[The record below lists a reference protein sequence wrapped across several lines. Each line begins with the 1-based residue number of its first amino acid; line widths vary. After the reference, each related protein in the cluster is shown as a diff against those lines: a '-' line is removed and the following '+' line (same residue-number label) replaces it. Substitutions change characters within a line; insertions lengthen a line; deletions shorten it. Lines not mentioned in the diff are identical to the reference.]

1 MLFIFMDRVM
11 ARPLRIKY
19 EGAFYHIT
27 ARGNERKKIFF
38 AKSDYAK
45 FKEYLKE
52 AQDRY
57 GYFLHCYVLMSNHA
71 HLILE
76 TPNADISKI
85 MHYINGSYTGYINRR
100 RRRSGHLFQG
110 RYKSILVDVDS
121 YLLELSRY
129 VHLNPVRAKMVK
141 TPEDYPNSSYKS
153 FISKK
158 KEDIIHRDLIL
169 GMISGSGTN
178 SQKMYR
184 EFVEK
189 AMEEDSEDPLKN
201 SYAGSILGGKRFIKE
216 ALNRLKDDTV
226 IGKEETSH
234 RTELQIAFATE
245 QIIDSIASYFE
256 LTPEEVL
263 KDRGDH
269 RNIAIHLMKKWTS
282 VTNKQIGDL
291 FGGFSFTAVSKA
303 NQRFMMRMK
312 KDRKLRRR
320 VDDILRNMS
329 HVKG

>member
-1 MLFIFMDRVM
+1 M

-19 EGAFYHIT
+19 EGAVYHIT

-52 AQDRY
+52 ARDRY
-57 GYFLHCYVLMSNHA
+57 GYFLHCYVLMSNHY

-100 RRRSGHLFQG
+100 KRRSGHLFQG

-129 VHLNPVRAKMVK
+129 IHLNPVRAKIVK
-141 TPEDYPNSSYKS
+141 RPEDYPYSSYKS

-158 KEDIIHRDLIL
+158 KEDIVHRDLIL
-169 GMISGSGTN
+169 EMISGSRRN
-178 SQKMYR
+178 PQKIYM
-184 EFVEK
+184 EFVERS
-189 AMEEDSEDPLKN
+189 MEEDAEDPLKN
-201 SYAGSILGGKRFIKE
+201 LYAGSILGGKGFIKE
-216 ALNRLKDDTV
+216 ALDRLKDDTFF
-226 IGKEETSH
+226 GKEETSY
-234 RTELQIAFATE
+234 RTELQFAFATE

-263 KDRGDH
+263 KDRGDC
-269 RNIAIHLMKKWTS
+269 RNITIHLMKKRTS

-291 FGGFSFTAVSKA
+291 FGGLSFTAVSKA
-303 NQRFMMRMK
+303 NQRFIVRMK

-320 VDDILRNMS
+320 VEDLLRNMS

>member
-1 MLFIFMDRVM
+1 M

-19 EGAFYHIT
+19 EGAVYHIT

-52 AQDRY
+52 ARDRY
-57 GYFLHCYVLMSNHA
+57 GYFLHCYVLMSNHY

-100 RRRSGHLFQG
+100 KRRSGHLFQG

-129 VHLNPVRAKMVK
+129 IHLNPVRAKIVK
-141 TPEDYPNSSYKS
+141 RPEDYPYSSYKS

-158 KEDIIHRDLIL
+158 KEDIVHRDLIL
-169 GMISGSGTN
+169 EMISGSRRN
-178 SQKMYR
+178 PQKIYM
-184 EFVEK
+184 EFVERS
-189 AMEEDSEDPLKN
+189 MEEDAEDPLKN
-201 SYAGSILGGKRFIKE
+201 LYAGSILGGKGFIKE
-216 ALNRLKDDTV
+216 ALDRLKDDTFF
-226 IGKEETSH
+226 GKEETSY
-234 RTELQIAFATE
+234 RTELQVAFATE

-263 KDRGDH
+263 KDRGDC
-269 RNIAIHLMKKWTS
+269 RNITIHLMKKRTS

-291 FGGFSFTAVSKA
+291 FGGLSFTAVSKA
-303 NQRFMMRMK
+303 NQRFIVRMK

-320 VDDILRNMS
+320 VEDLLRNMS

>member
-1 MLFIFMDRVM
+1 MDRVM

-45 FKEYLKE
+45 FKEYVKG

-57 GYFLHCYVLMSNHA
+57 GYLLHCYVLMSNHY

-76 TPNADISKI
+76 TPNADLSKI
-85 MHYINGSYTGYINRR
+85 MHSINGSYTGYINRR

-141 TPEDYPNSSYKS
+141 RAEDYTYSSYRS

-169 GMISGSGTN
+169 GMISKSGRN
-178 SQKMYR
+178 SEKIYR

-189 AMEEDSEDPLKN
+189 SMEEDLEDPLKD
-201 SYAGSILGGKRFIKE
+201 SYAGSILGGKGFIKE
-216 ALNRLKDDTV
+216 ALNRLRDGCV
-226 IGKEETSH
+226 IEKEETSH
-234 RTELQIAFATE
+234 RTELQVAFATE
-245 QIIDSIASYFE
+245 QIIDTIASYFG
-256 LTPEEVL
+256 LSPEQVL
-263 KDRGDH
+263 KERGDY
-269 RNIAIHLMKKWTS
+269 RNIAIHLMKKLTS
-282 VTNKQIGDL
+282 ITNKQIGDL
-291 FGGFSFTAVSKA
+291 FGGLSFTAVSKA

-312 KDRKLRRR
+312 NDKKLRRR
-320 VDDILRNMS
+320 VDDVLRNMS
-329 HVKG
+329 HIKG

>member
-1 MLFIFMDRVM
+1 
-11 ARPLRIKY
+11 
-19 EGAFYHIT
+19 
-27 ARGNERKKIFF
+27 
-38 AKSDYAK
+38 
-45 FKEYLKE
+45 
-52 AQDRY
+52 
-57 GYFLHCYVLMSNHA
+57 MSNHY

-110 RYKSILVDVDS
+110 RYKSILVDIDS

-129 VHLNPVRAKMVK
+129 VHLNPVRAKVVK
-141 TPEDYPNSSYKS
+141 RPEDYSYSSFKS

-158 KEDIIHRDLIL
+158 KEEIIHRDLIL
-169 GMISGSGTN
+169 GMISKSGRN
-178 SQKMYR
+178 SQRMYR

-189 AMEEDSEDPLKN
+189 SMEEDLEDPLKN
-201 SYAGSILGGKRFIKE
+201 SYAGSILGGKRFVKE
-216 ALNRLKDDTV
+216 ALNRLKDDNV
-226 IGKEETSH
+226 IEKEETSH
-234 RTELQIAFATE
+234 RTELQAAFATE
-245 QIIDSIASYFE
+245 QIIDTIASYFQ

-263 KDRGDH
+263 KDRGDY
-269 RNIAIHLMKKWTS
+269 RNIALHLMKKWTS

-291 FGGFSFTAVSKA
+291 FGGVSFTAVSKA

-312 KDRKLRRR
+312 KDRKLRKR
-320 VDDILRNMS
+320 VDDIMRNMS